1 MKIPVFKLL
10 ILNWK
15 IVFFGFFFWL
25 HFDNFIK
32 VKQLFEKLKGN
43 YYEIVKFKKDIY
55 YKMPRNKSK
64 EVKDLYSE
72 SYKTQ
77 MKLKTT
83 QKWKDIPCSWI
94 GRINTVKMAILPT
107 VICRFSV
114 ATIKIPRAFR
124 HIPQK
129 FYLHIMF
136 MICYYSVSA
145 FQVAQY

>member
-83 QKWKDIPCSWI
+83 QKWKDIPC
-94 GRINTVKMAILPT
+94 
-107 VICRFSV
+107 
-114 ATIKIPRAFR
+114 
-124 HIPQK
+124 
-129 FYLHIMF
+129 
-136 MICYYSVSA
+136 
-145 FQVAQY
+145 